1 MTASL
6 SIILLAALAAM
17 LCACMP
23 QARVLAMAARFA
35 WGVLAATIALS
46 VAAAAGWAQADPLA
60 LIAMLLTGFVGAI
73 VLSFARRYLRAD
85 TNPKGFAVAALLLL
99 AAVML
104 FVVAE
109 SLWLIALGWIASGW
123 LMAALVGHVASWP
136 EARAARRRMIA
147 TFIVGDVALVGAFA
161 ILAVETGG
169 VSTSALGAIAAAP
182 ATVAALLLV
191 LAAAVRCALFPFHR
205 WLARSMTAPTPAS
218 ALMHAGFVNAGGLL
232 LIRFAPVL
240 EAAPVARALAVGI
253 GIAAALIGSAMML
266 VRPDVKR
273 ALAGST
279 SAQMGFMLMTCG
291 LGAYA
296 AALWH
301 IVAHGL
307 FKAWLFLR
315 SGSAIG
321 IAEQA
326 VPMRLAPAAVAAIGA
341 LAIVA
346 TSLLGQ
352 LAGAL
357 PSAVPLILAA
367 AMALATLI
375 HLRRHAVLS
384 LVAAALAATYAAGL
398 QLFAQVLADPDGP
411 ALGGPLLP
419 VAIVAVFMTAWLVQ
433 TLIVDR
439 RMPLPAALYARLLN
453 A

>member
-1 MTASL
+1 MNAAL
-6 SIILLAALAAM
+6 FIVLLATVAAI
-17 LCACMP
+17 LCAGVSP
-23 QARVLAMAARFA
+23 TQSLKVAARLA
-35 WGVLAATIALS
+35 WTLFGLIAGLAG
-46 VAAAAGWAQADPLA
+46 AAAAGWVQSDPLA

-73 VLSFARRYLRAD
+73 ALSFARRYLRAD
-85 TNPKGFAVAALLLL
+85 ADPRGFAVRALLLL

-104 FVVAE
+104 FVASDE
-109 SLWLIALGWIASGW
+109 LWLIALGWIGSGW
-123 LMAALVGHVASWP
+123 LMAGLVGHVAVWAD
-136 EARAARRRMIA
+136 ARAARRRMIA
-147 TFIVGDVALVGAFA
+147 TFLVGDVALVAGFA
-161 ILAVETGG
+161 IIIVQTG
-169 VSTSALGAIAAAP
+169 SQSIGAIDAIAGTP
-182 ATVAALLLV
+182 ATIAALLLV
-191 LAAAVRCALFPFHR
+191 LAAAVRCALFPCHR

-240 EAAPVARALAVGI
+240 EAAPAARALAVGI
-253 GIAAALIGSAMML
+253 GLVAALIGSAMML

-326 VPMRLAPAAVAAIGA
+326 VPMRLAPAAVAMIGV
-341 LAIVA
+341 LAILAASV
-346 TSLLGQ
+346 LGQ
-352 LAGAL
+352 MVGAV
-357 PSAVPLILAA
+357 PGAVPLVLAA

-375 HLRRHAVLS
+375 HLRRHLVLS
-384 LVAAALAATYAAGL
+384 VIASALAATYAGGL
-398 QLFAQVLADPDGP
+398 LLFEHVLADPVGP
-411 ALGGPLLP
+411 ALGGTLLP
-419 VAIVAVFMTAWLVQ
+419 VAIVAVFMTAWLIQ
-433 TLIVDR
+433 TLILDR
-439 RMPLPAALYARLLN
+439 RVPMPPALYARFLN

>member
-1 MTASL
+1 MNATL
-6 SIILLAALAAM
+6 SVVPLALLAAM

-23 QARVLAMAARFA
+23 QVRAIAMAARLA
-35 WGVLAATIALS
+35 WALFGAAVALTLAAAT
-46 VAAAAGWAQADPLA
+46 GWTQADPLA

-85 TNPKGFAVAALLLL
+85 ADPKRFAVAALLLV

-104 FVVAE
+104 FVVADA
-109 SLWLIALGWIASGW
+109 LWLIALGWIASGW
-123 LMAALVGHVASWP
+123 LMAALVGHVATWT

-161 ILAVETGG
+161 ILAAETGSL
-169 VSTSALGAIAAAP
+169 STSALGTITDTP
-182 ATVAALLLV
+182 ATLAALLLV

-240 EAAPVARALAVGI
+240 EAAPAARALVIGMGI
-253 GIAAALIGSAMML
+253 VAALIGSAMML

-321 IAEQA
+321 ISEQA

-341 LAIVA
+341 LAIAA
-346 TSLLGQ
+346 TSVLGQ
-352 LAGAL
+352 LAGAM

-384 LVAAALAATYAAGL
+384 LIAAVLAATYAAGL

-433 TLIVDR
+433 TLILDR
-439 RMPLPAALYARLLN
+439 RMPIPAALYARLLN

>member
-1 MTASL
+1 MNAAL
-6 SIILLAALAAM
+6 SVILLPLLAAM

-23 QARVLAMAARFA
+23 QGRAFAMAARLA
-35 WGVLAATIALS
+35 WGVFGTTIALTVS
-46 VAAAAGWAQADPLA
+46 AVAGWTQADPLA
-60 LIAMLLTGFVGAI
+60 LVAMLLTGFVGAI

-85 TNPKGFAVAALLLL
+85 ADPRGFAVAALLLL

-104 FVVAE
+104 FVVADA
-109 SLWLIALGWIASGW
+109 LWLIALGWIASGW

-147 TFIVGDVALVGAFA
+147 TFLAGDLALVGALV
-161 ILAVETGG
+161 ILAAESGSLSIG
-169 VSTSALGAIAAAP
+169 ALGPIADTP
-182 ATVAALLLV
+182 ATIAALLLV
-191 LAAAVRCALFPFHR
+191 LAATVRCALFPFHR

-240 EAAPVARALAVGI
+240 EAAPAARALAIGMGI
-253 GIAAALIGSAMML
+253 VAALVGSAMML

-326 VPMRLAPAAVAAIGA
+326 VPMRLAPAAVAVIGA

-352 LAGAL
+352 QAGAL

-375 HLRRHAVLS
+375 HLRHHAALSLIAAVL
-384 LVAAALAATYAAGL
+384 AASYVAGL
-398 QLFAQVLADPDGP
+398 QLFAHILSDPDGP

-419 VAIVAVFMTAWLVQ
+419 VAIVAVFMAAWLIQ
-433 TLIVDR
+433 TLILDR
-439 RMPLPAALYARLLN
+439 RMPMPAALYARLLN